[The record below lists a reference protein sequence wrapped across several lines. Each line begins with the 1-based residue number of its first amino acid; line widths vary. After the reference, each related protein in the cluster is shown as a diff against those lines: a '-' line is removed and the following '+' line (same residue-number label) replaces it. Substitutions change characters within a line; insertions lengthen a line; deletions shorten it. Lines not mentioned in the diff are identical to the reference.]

1 MKVGVLS
8 AIFNS
13 DGNFPFKITL
23 LIKSVKV
30 MHISF
35 ASELKTFATSGFILI
50 YAEDGSVSFPREIVT
65 EAKDILVYF
74 FLYFNNTMMARKR
87 V

>member
-1 MKVGVLS
+1 MS

-35 ASELKTFATSGFILI
+35 TSELKTFATSGFILI
-50 YAEDGSVSFPREIVT
+50 YAEDSSVSFPREIVT
-65 EAKDILVYF
+65 EFVFSFSLIILGWLENVSKIVF
-74 FLYFNNTMMARKR
+74 RF
-87 V
+87 